1 MNKEKENPLY
11 SDSAYDDAFRTME
24 TKCDDLVIPFVN
36 HMFGENYDKTAKIKR
51 LRNERFI
58 VHENKSEERRIT
70 DSSFEIE
77 FEKVVKRYHLECES
91 KKYDGSILIRIFEY
105 DSQIALENSVRDLFT
120 MRFKFPNSGLLLLRQ
135 TDKTPE
141 KGIIELEMPDGN
153 IASYNVSIVKMSDY
167 DIDSIFEKK
176 LYMLIPFYIFNFE
189 SEFDE
194 IDRDEKRLEKLFDD
208 YQIIYERLKKE
219 VETGN
224 LSLLSFSAI
233 IRLINSVAYKLTLKR
248 EKIREKVVDV
258 MGGQV
263 LDLPE
268 FKLYDQGKA
277 DGRAEGLRDGRAEG
291 LRDGRAEGIR
301 EGAREGRAEGVR
313 AGIRIFIEDKIEDG
327 VPKNIIIEKVQKRF
341 GLSEKE
347 ARDFFSDNE

>member
-58 VHENKSEERRIT
+58 EHENKSEERRIT

-291 LRDGRAEGIR
+291 IR